1 MQKKIFRRLK
11 EILGR
16 DRIAASDLA
25 ARFRAFQAVLDGNNR
40 TLEAMT
46 EMGEKLGGDYLFDV
60 NYTKS
65 AYAHLHVA
73 ISDSLRNFNQLTDH
87 QYPQLGNTLTRID
100 TLVQRML
107 TSAGPLSDL
116 LLVFYPEITWDLAED
131 VGGKNYHLA
140 EMGNSLH
147 LRVPEAFAL
156 TTAAFA
162 AFLRHNGLE
171 ERLVGLA
178 NGDAADLAGL
188 RAAIL
193 AGDFPEDFRAVL
205 AVALER
211 MRTRLGG
218 SATLAVRSSA
228 EEEDGDFSFAGQFE
242 TVLNVPCRV
251 DAVLDAYKEVV
262 ASLFQVNATAY
273 QRQLGYELGKLKM
286 AVGCVAMI
294 EARTSGVIY
303 TVASGKDRGR
313 MAISAAWGLGKGV
326 VDGLIDADLYTVAK
340 GETPRLVEHRIGNK
354 AQMVVNRGKEGIET
368 LETPADRR
376 QIACLKEAE
385 VLDLAR
391 QAQAIEAHFKTPQDI
406 EWAIDTTG
414 RCYILQARALR
425 VEELAEETEQSPKET
440 EPTGYPVLL
449 RNQGVVVQ
457 RGATAGKVFLL
468 QHLEELEKIPKG
480 SVLVARHDSPLFV
493 QAIPFLNAIITDIGA
508 STSHMASI
516 CREFNIPTVVNTGQ
530 ATAVLR
536 HGQEITLQ
544 AGEGG
549 EFVVYAG
556 IVQSLLRQ
564 ERQTGPKL
572 RELYEFRQQKY
583 IMRYIAP
590 LNLVNPLEQEFVPEK
605 CKTVHDLVRFMHE
618 KSVQALVAN
627 AERQGRGRGLGRFL
641 GGQSALHRLA
651 LPIPVQL
658 LVIDLGGGLRSG
670 TGKKEAD
677 FAQVASVPLRAVL
690 AGMLSPGVWQS
701 EGAALRG
708 ADLLSGMTRAADL
721 TGSGAGLAGYNVA
734 LASKEYVNMS
744 LRFGYHFNM
753 LDCYCSDTPRNN
765 HIYFRFVGGAA
776 AIANRS
782 RRISLMAQ
790 VLGEYG
796 FAFKATGDLL
806 VGRLSGLSR
815 EEIEK
820 ILNQIG
826 RLIGYTRQLD
836 ARLDSDEAVITLAR
850 RFLAGD
856 YRLDL

>member
-1 MQKKIFRRLK
+1 MRKSFFRRFQ
-11 EILGR
+11 EAFGPNR
-16 DRIAASDLA
+16 AAFALA
-25 ARFRAFQAVLDGNNR
+25 ARFGLFQAVLDGNNR

-60 NYTKS
+60 NYTKG
-65 AYAHLHVA
+65 AYAALFAA
-73 ISDSLRNFNQLTDH
+73 ISDSLRNFNLLTDH
-87 QYPQLGNTLTRID
+87 RYPQLDKTLARING
-100 TLVQRML
+100 LVQRML

-140 EMGNSLH
+140 EMANSLH
-147 LRVPEAFAL
+147 LRVPQAFAL
-156 TTAAFA
+156 TTAAFVS
-162 AFLRHNGLE
+162 FLRHNDLAG
-171 ERLVGLA
+171 RL
-178 NGDAADLAGL
+178 ADLAHADDAVLAEL

-193 AGDFPEDFRAVL
+193 AGDFPDDFRGAL
-205 AVALER
+205 AAALEK
-211 MRTRLGG
+211 MRARLGEG
-218 SATLAVRSSA
+218 ATLAVRSSA

-251 DAVLDAYKEVV
+251 EEVLAAYKQVV
-262 ASLFQVNATAY
+262 ASLFQANATAY
-273 QRQLGYELGKLKM
+273 QRQLGYDLGKLRM

-303 TVASGKDRGR
+303 TVASGKERGR

-340 GETPRLVEHRIGNK
+340 GETPQLVERRIGGK
-354 AQMVVNRGKEGIET
+354 ALMVVNRGKEGIET
-368 LETPADRR
+368 LETPADQR
-376 QIACLKEAE
+376 QMACLNETEILA
-385 VLDLAR
+385 LAR

-406 EWAIDTTG
+406 EWATDAAG

-425 VEELAEETEQSPKET
+425 VEESAAETAQTPKAA
-440 EPTGYPVLL
+440 EPTGYQVLL
-449 RNQGVVVQ
+449 RDQGVVVQ

-468 QHLEELEKIPKG
+468 QHLEELAKIPKG
-480 SVLVARHDSPLFV
+480 CVLVARHDSPLFV
-493 QAIPFLNAIITDIGA
+493 QAIPFLHAIITDIGA

-516 CREFNIPTVVNTGQ
+516 CREFAIPTVVNTGQ
-530 ATAVLR
+530 ATAVLK

-544 AGEGG
+544 AGEDG

-572 RELYEFRQQKY
+572 RELYEFRRQKY

-590 LNLVNPLEQEFVPEK
+590 LHLVNALEEEFAPER

-618 KSVQALVAN
+618 KAVQALVAN
-627 AERQGRGRGLGRFL
+627 AERQGRGLL
-641 GGQSALHRLA
+641 GGFFNGKSVLHRLV

-658 LVIDLGGGLRSG
+658 LVIDLGGGLDSG
-670 TGKKEAD
+670 AGKKEAG

-690 AGMLSPGVWQS
+690 QGMLFPGVWQN
-701 EGAALRG
+701 EGVALRG

-721 TGSGAGLAGYNVA
+721 PGGGDGLAGYNVA
-734 LASKEYVNMS
+734 LAGKEYVNMS

-753 LDCYCSDTPRNN
+753 LDSYCSDTPRNN

-776 AIANRS
+776 AITNRS
-782 RRISLMAQ
+782 RRIQLMAR
-790 VLGEYG
+790 VLAEHG
-796 FAFKATGDLL
+796 FALKATGDLL

-815 EEIEK
+815 EEIET

-836 ARLDSDEAVITLAR
+836 ARLDSDELVSILAR

-856 YRLDL
+856 YRLGP

>member
-1 MQKKIFRRLK
+1 MQKSFFRRLK
-11 EILGR
+11 EALGPNR
-16 DRIAASDLA
+16 AASALA
-25 ARFRAFQAVLDGNNR
+25 ERFGFFQAVLDGNNR

-60 NYTKS
+60 NYTKG
-65 AYAHLHVA
+65 AYAALFAA
-73 ISDSLRNFNQLTDH
+73 ISDSLRNFNLLTDH
-87 QYPQLGNTLTRID
+87 QYPQLDTTMARID
-100 TLVQRML
+100 GLVQRML
-107 TSAGPLSDL
+107 TSAGPLSGL

-140 EMGNSLH
+140 EMANSLH

-156 TTAAFA
+156 TTAAFVS
-162 AFLRHNGLE
+162 FLRHNDLE
-171 ERLVGLA
+171 GR
-178 NGDAADLAGL
+178 LAGL
-188 RAAIL
+188 AQADDAVLAELRSAIL
-193 AGDFPEDFRAVL
+193 AGDFPDDFRTAL
-205 AVALER
+205 AAALEK
-211 MRTRLGG
+211 MRARLGEG
-218 SATLAVRSSA
+218 ATLAVRSSA

-251 DAVLDAYKEVV
+251 EEVLAAYKQVV
-262 ASLFQVNATAY
+262 ASLFQANATAY
-273 QRQLGYELGKLKM
+273 QRQLGYDLGKLRM

-294 EARTSGVIY
+294 EARASGVIY
-303 TVASGKDRGR
+303 TVASGKERDR

-340 GETPRLVEHRIGNK
+340 GETLRLVECRIGGK
-354 AQMVVNRGKEGIET
+354 ALMVVNRGNEGIET
-368 LETPADRR
+368 LETPADQRHM
-376 QIACLKEAE
+376 ACLNEAE
-385 VLDLAR
+385 ILALAR

-406 EWAIDTTG
+406 EWAMDAAG

-425 VEELAEETEQSPKET
+425 VEESAAETVQPPKAA

-449 RNQGVVVQ
+449 RDQGVVVQ
-457 RGATAGKVFLL
+457 RGATAGKVFVL

-480 SVLVARHDSPLFV
+480 CVLVARHDSPLFV
-493 QAIPFLNAIITDIGA
+493 QAIPFLHAIITDIGA

-516 CREFNIPTVVNTGQ
+516 CREFAIPTVVNTGQ
-530 ATAVLR
+530 ATAVLK

-544 AGEGG
+544 AGEDG

-564 ERQTGPKL
+564 ERQTGAKL
-572 RELYEFRQQKY
+572 RELYEFRRQKY
-583 IMRYIAP
+583 IMRYIVP
-590 LNLVNPLEQEFVPEK
+590 LHLVNALEQEFVPEK
-605 CKTVHDLVRFMHE
+605 CRTVHDLVRFMHE
-618 KSVQALVAN
+618 KAVQALVAN
-627 AERQGRGRGLGRFL
+627 AERQGRL
-641 GGQSALHRLA
+641 GGFFGGKSVLHRLA

-658 LVIDLGGGLRSG
+658 LVIDLGGGLYSG
-670 TGKKEAD
+670 AGKKEAG

-690 AGMLSPGVWQS
+690 QGMLFPGVWQN

-721 TGSGAGLAGYNVA
+721 TGGGNGLAGYNVA
-734 LASKEYVNMS
+734 LAGKEYVNMS

-776 AIANRS
+776 AITNRS
-782 RRISLMAQ
+782 RRIQLMAQ
-790 VLGEYG
+790 VLAECG
-796 FAFKATGDLL
+796 FVLKAKGDLL

-836 ARLDSDEAVITLAR
+836 ARLDSDEAVAILSR

>member
-1 MQKKIFRRLK
+1 MQNFFFRRLK
-11 EILGR
+11 EVLSR
-16 DRIAASDLA
+16 DRAASDLA

-65 AYAHLHVA
+65 AYVHLYTA
-73 ISDSLRNFNQLTDH
+73 ISDSLRNFNLLTGH

-100 TLVQRML
+100 GLVQRML
-107 TSAGPLSDL
+107 TCAEPLSSL
-116 LLVFYPEITWDLAED
+116 LLVFYPEITWDLAEE

-140 EMGNSLH
+140 EMANSLN
-147 LRVPEAFAL
+147 LRVPEAFAI

-171 ERLVGLA
+171 ERLGGLVTA
-178 NGDAADLAGL
+178 DNADLAKL

-193 AGDFPEDFRAVL
+193 LGDFPDDFRASL
-205 AVALER
+205 AVALEK
-211 MRTRLGG
+211 MRDRLGNG
-218 SATLAVRSSA
+218 ATLAVRSSA

-242 TVLNVPCRV
+242 TVLNVPCKV
-251 DAVLDAYKEVV
+251 DEVLAAYKEVV
-262 ASLFQVNATAY
+262 ASLFQVNAIAY

-294 EARTSGVIY
+294 EARASGVIY

-326 VDGLIDADLYTVAK
+326 VDGLIDADLYTVVK
-340 GETPRLVEHRIGNK
+340 GEIPRLVERRIGNK
-354 AQMVVNRGKEGIET
+354 AQMVVNRGKEGVEI
-368 LETPADRR
+368 LETPVDRR

-425 VEELAEETEQSPKET
+425 VEELTEETAQSLKT
-440 EPTGYPVLL
+440 AEPTGYPVLL
-449 RNQGVVVQ
+449 RDQGVVVQ

-468 QHLEELEKIPKG
+468 QHLDELDKIPKG
-480 SVLVARHDSPLFV
+480 CVLVARHDSPLFV

-530 ATAVLR
+530 ATVVLK

-544 AGEGG
+544 AGEDGAV
-549 EFVVYAG
+549 VVYDG
-556 IVQSLLRQ
+556 IVQSLLRE
-564 ERQTGPKL
+564 ERQTGAKL
-572 RELYEFRQQKY
+572 RELYEFRRQKY

-618 KSVQALVAN
+618 KSVQALVAS
-627 AERQGRGRGLGRFL
+627 AERKGRGLGRFF
-641 GGQSALHRLA
+641 GGQNALRRLA

-658 LVIDLGGGLRSG
+658 LVIDMGGGLCSG
-670 TGKKEAD
+670 TGKKEVD
-677 FAQVASVPLRAVL
+677 FAQIASVPLRAVL

-708 ADLLSGMTRAADL
+708 ADLLSGMTRAADFA
-721 TGSGAGLAGYNVA
+721 GGGDGLAGYNVA

-776 AIANRS
+776 AITNRS

-790 VLGEYG
+790 VLAEYG
-796 FAFKATGDLL
+796 FALKTKGDLL
-806 VGRLSGLSR
+806 VGRLSGLNR

-820 ILNQIG
+820 ILGQIG

-836 ARLDSDEAVITLAR
+836 ARLDFDEAVSVLAR

>member
-1 MQKKIFRRLK
+1 MQKKFFRRLT

-46 EMGEKLGGDYLFDV
+46 EMGEKLGGDYLFDI

-65 AYAHLHVA
+65 AYAHLHAA
-73 ISDSLRNFNQLTDH
+73 ISDSLRNFNLLTDH
-87 QYPQLGNTLTRID
+87 QYPQLTNTLTRID
-100 TLVQRML
+100 ILVQRML
-107 TSAGPLSDL
+107 SSAGPLSDL
-116 LLVFYPEITWDLAED
+116 LLVFYPEITWDLAEE

-140 EMGNSLH
+140 EMANSLH

-156 TTAAFA
+156 TIAAFA
-162 AFLRHNGLE
+162 SFLRHNHLE
-171 ERLVGLA
+171 GRLTGLA
-178 NGDAADLAGL
+178 NGDDADLTEL

-193 AGDFPEDFRAVL
+193 AGDFPDDFRASL
-205 AVALER
+205 AFALEK
-211 MRTRLGG
+211 MRARLGEG
-218 SATLAVRSSA
+218 ATLAVRSSA

-251 DAVLDAYKEVV
+251 DAVLNAYKEVV

-340 GETPRLVEHRIGNK
+340 GETPQLVERRIGNK

-376 QIACLKEAE
+376 QIACLNEAE

-391 QAQAIEAHFKTPQDI
+391 QAQAIETHYKAPQDI

-425 VEELAEETEQSPKET
+425 VEESAEETAQSPKEA
-440 EPTGYPVLL
+440 ELAGYPVLL

-468 QHLEELEKIPKG
+468 QHLDELDKIPKG
-480 SVLVARHDSPLFV
+480 CVLVARHDSPLFV
-493 QAIPFLNAIITDIGA
+493 QAIPFLNAIITDIGS

-530 ATAVLR
+530 ATAVLK
-536 HGQEITLQ
+536 HGREITLQ
-544 AGEGG
+544 AREGG
-549 EFVVYAG
+549 EFVVYEG
-556 IVQSLLRQ
+556 IVQSLLRE
-564 ERQTGPKL
+564 ERQTGAKL
-572 RELYEFRQQKY
+572 RELYEFRRQKY

-618 KSVQALVAN
+618 KSVQALVAS
-627 AERQGRGRGLGRFL
+627 AERKGRGLGRFF
-641 GGQSALHRLA
+641 GGKSALHRLA

-658 LVIDLGGGLRSG
+658 LVLDLGGGLRG
-670 TGKKEAD
+670 GIGKKEAD

-708 ADLLSGMTRAADL
+708 ADLLSGMTRTADI
-721 TGSGAGLAGYNVA
+721 TGGGAGLAGHNVA
-734 LASKEYVNMS
+734 MASKEYVNMS

-776 AIANRS
+776 AITNRS

-790 VLGEYG
+790 VLAEYG
-796 FAFKATGDLL
+796 FALKAKGDLL

-820 ILNQIG
+820 ILGQIG

-836 ARLDSDEAVITLAR
+836 ARLDSDEAASTLAR

>member
-1 MQKKIFRRLK
+1 MQKFFFCGLK
-11 EILGR
+11 EVFGR
-16 DRIAASDLA
+16 DRAAASGLA
-25 ARFRAFQAVLDGNNR
+25 ARFRVFQAVLDGNNR

-60 NYTKS
+60 NYIRG
-65 AYAHLHVA
+65 AYAGLFVA
-73 ISDSLRNFNQLTDH
+73 ISDSLRNFNLLTDH
-87 QYPQLGNTLTRID
+87 QYPQLGKTLARID
-100 TLVQRML
+100 GLVRRML
-107 TSAGPLSDL
+107 TSAGPLSGL
-116 LLVFYPEITWDLAED
+116 LVVFYPEITWDLAED

-140 EMGNSLH
+140 EMANSLH
-147 LRVPEAFAL
+147 LRVPEAFAV
-156 TTAAFA
+156 TTAVFT

-171 ERLVGLA
+171 ERLAGLA
-178 NGDAADLAGL
+178 KADNAALAEL

-193 AGDFPEDFRAVL
+193 AGDFPDDFCASL
-205 AVALER
+205 AAALEK
-211 MRTRLGG
+211 MRARLGE

-251 DAVLDAYKEVV
+251 DEVLAAYKEVV
-262 ASLFQVNATAY
+262 ASLFQANATAY
-273 QRQLGYELGKLKM
+273 QRQLGYDLGKLKM

-294 EARTSGVIY
+294 EARTSGVIH

-313 MAISAAWGLGKGV
+313 MTISAAWGLGKGV

-340 GETPRLVEHRIGNK
+340 GEAPRLVERRIGGK
-354 AQMVVNRGKEGIET
+354 ALMVVNRGQKGIET

-376 QIACLKEAE
+376 QMACLNEAE

-391 QAQAIEAHFKTPQDI
+391 QAQAIETHFKTPQDI
-406 EWAIDTTG
+406 EWAIDKAG
-414 RCYILQARALR
+414 RCYILQARTLR
-425 VEELAEETEQSPKET
+425 VEEPADETARSPKAA
-440 EPTGYPVLL
+440 EPTGCPVLL
-449 RNQGVVVQ
+449 RDQGVVVQ
-457 RGATAGKVFLL
+457 RGATAGKVFVLH
-468 QHLEELEKIPKG
+468 HLDELEKIPKG
-480 SVLVARHDSPLFV
+480 CVLVARHDSPLFV

-530 ATAVLR
+530 ATVVLR
-536 HGQEITLQ
+536 HDQEITLQ

-549 EFVVYAG
+549 EFVVYEG
-556 IVQSLLRQ
+556 IVQSLLRE
-564 ERQTGPKL
+564 ERQTGVKL
-572 RELYEFRQQKY
+572 RELYEFRRQKY

-590 LNLVNPLEQEFVPEK
+590 LNLVNPLEQEFAPEK

-618 KSVQALVAN
+618 KSVQALVAS
-627 AERQGRGRGLGRFL
+627 AERQGNGPGRFF
-641 GGQSALHRLA
+641 GGQSTLHRLV

-658 LVIDLGGGLRSG
+658 LVIDLGGGLSSG
-670 TGKKEAD
+670 MGGKEAG

-690 AGMLSPGVWQS
+690 AGMLSPGVWQN
-701 EGAALRG
+701 EGVALRG

-721 TGSGAGLAGYNVA
+721 TGGGDGLAGYNVA
-734 LASKEYVNMS
+734 LAGKEYVNMS

-776 AIANRS
+776 AITNRS
-782 RRISLMAQ
+782 RRIKLMAQ
-790 VLGEYG
+790 VLAEYG
-796 FAFKATGDLL
+796 FALKAKGDLL

-815 EEIEK
+815 QEIEK

-836 ARLDSDEAVITLAR
+836 ARLDSDEAVTTLAR
-850 RFLAGD
+850 CFLAGD
-856 YRLDL
+856 YRHAS